1 MWFVTKSQIG
11 QFIKLIVRMRKDLK
25 NREVSIVYK
34 K

>member
-11 QFIKLIVRMRKDLK
+11 QFIKLIVRMQKDVK